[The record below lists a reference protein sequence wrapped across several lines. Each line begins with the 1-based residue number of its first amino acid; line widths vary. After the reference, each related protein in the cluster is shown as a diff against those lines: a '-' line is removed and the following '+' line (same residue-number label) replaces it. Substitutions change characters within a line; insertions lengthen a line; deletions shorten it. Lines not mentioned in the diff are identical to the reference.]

1 MNALGGLVLTGGL
14 AAFLAAINDLK
25 MFSISSGVCFSTA
38 SASFVP
44 SQSGINVRGVVSF
57 VPFGACI

>member
-1 MNALGGLVLTGGL
+1 
-14 AAFLAAINDLK
+14 LK
-25 MFSISSGVCFSTA
+25 IFNISSGVCFSTV
-38 SASFVP
+38 SSSFVP